1 MPNTPQGIFLTAE
14 TWESAGGTFQPSDL
28 LVGDHISLIQLEDDI
43 RIESITLMED
53 QRTNALELIDSFA
66 GIIHLIIV
74 LGIMLVVVI
83 LYNLGALNFAERTRD
98 YATLY
103 VLGFH
108 RREIR
113 QLVMREN
120 LITTAIGWLIG
131 IPLGHW
137 FLGQYTGAL
146 SLESH
151 IIFYPNLTTTSLVIA
166 SVIAIGFSLTTT
178 FLLGR
183 RIKNIDMVEA
193 IKGVE

>member
-1 MPNTPQGIFLTAE
+1 
-14 TWESAGGTFQPSDL
+14 
-28 LVGDHISLIQLEDDI
+28 
-43 RIESITLMED
+43 MED
-53 QRTNALELIDSFA
+53 QRTNALELIDSFG
-66 GIIHLIIV
+66 GIIRLIIV

-83 LYNLGALNFAERTRD
+83 LYNLGALNFTERTRD
-98 YATLY
+98 YATLR

-120 LITTAIGWLIG
+120 LMTTGVGWLIG

-137 FLGQYTGAL
+137 FLEQYTGAL

-151 IIFYPNLTTTSLVIA
+151 MIFYPYLATSSLIMA
-166 SVIAIGFSLTTT
+166 SVIAVGFSLTTT

-183 RIKNIDMVEA
+183 RIKNIDVA
-193 IKGVE
+193 SALKGVE